1 MEIMFKICCSK
12 DTKNLPLQKLLT
24 SYFCLLNSK
33 TMQAYLIWLIAALAL
48 IIFEICSATFGA
60 ICFAIGA
67 GFSAL
72 AAGLGANL
80 TWQIVI
86 FAIVSLLTFVFL
98 RPFMMKFLDRKS
110 KDVKT
115 NADALVGRKAVV
127 SERIDA
133 AQHTG
138 RVAVDGDDWK
148 AITEDGSVVE
158 KGAEVEIVKLDS
170 IILTVRKPKAE
181 S

>member
-1 MEIMFKICCSK
+1 MGCLSFFIYLQNQNLTIM
-12 DTKNLPLQKLLT
+12 QV
-24 SYFCLLNSK
+24 Y
-33 TMQAYLIWLIAALAL
+33 QIWLIVAILL

-72 AAGLGANL
+72 AAGLGASL

-86 FAIVSLLTFVFL
+86 FAVISLLTFVFL

-133 AQHTG
+133 TQHTG

-148 AITEDGSVVE
+148 AVSADGSVIE
-158 KGAEVEIVKLDS
+158 KGTEVEIVKLDS
-170 IILTVRKPKAE
+170 IILTVKQ
-181 S
+181 

>member
-1 MEIMFKICCSK
+1 MWIAFLFVYLQNQNII
-12 DTKNLPLQKLLT
+12 NLEV
-24 SYFCLLNSK
+24 Y
-33 TMQAYLIWLIAALAL
+33 YIWLIVAILL
-48 IIFEICSATFGA
+48 VIFEICSATFGA

-72 AAGLGANL
+72 AAGLGANI

-86 FAIVSLLTFVFL
+86 FAVVSMLTFIFL
-98 RPFMMKFLDRKS
+98 RPIVIRFLDKKS

-115 NADALVGRKAVV
+115 NADALVGRKAIV

-138 RVAVDGDDWK
+138 RVAIDGDDWK
-148 AITEDGSVVE
+148 AVSEDGSVIE
-158 KGAEVEIVKLDS
+158 KGTEVEIVKLDS
-170 IILTVRKPKAE
+170 IILTVKQ
-181 S
+181 

>member
-1 MEIMFKICCSK
+1 
-12 DTKNLPLQKLLT
+12 
-24 SYFCLLNSK
+24 
-33 TMQAYLIWLIAALAL
+33 MQAYLIWLIIAFALV
-48 IIFEICSATFGA
+48 IFEICSATFGA

-72 AAGLGANL
+72 VAGLGLDL
-80 TWQIVI
+80 TWQIIV
-86 FAIVSLLTFVFL
+86 FAVVSLLTFIFL
-98 RPFMMKFLDRKS
+98 RPFMLKFLDRNA

-115 NADALVGRKAVV
+115 NADALLGRKAIV

-148 AITEDGSVVE
+148 AVSADGTVIE
-158 KGAEVEIVKLDS
+158 KGTEVTIVKMDS
-170 IILTVRKPKAE
+170 IILTVK
-181 S
+181 

>member
-1 MEIMFKICCSK
+1 MAVY
-12 DTKNLPLQKLLT
+12 Q
-24 SYFCLLNSK
+24 
-33 TMQAYLIWLIAALAL
+33 IWLIVAIVLV
-48 IIFEICSATFGA
+48 IVEICTAAFGS

-72 AAGLGANL
+72 AAGLGAGL

-86 FAIVSLLTFVFL
+86 FVVVSLLTFVFL
-98 RPFMMKFLDRKS
+98 RPFMLKFLDRKS

-115 NADALVGRKAVV
+115 NAEALFGRKAVV

-133 AQHTG
+133 SQLTG

-148 AITEDGSVVE
+148 AVSADGSVIE
-158 KGAEVEIVKLDS
+158 KGAIVEIVKLDS
-170 IILTVRKPKAE
+170 IILTVK
-181 S
+181 SLNS

>member
-1 MEIMFKICCSK
+1 MEIY
-12 DTKNLPLQKLLT
+12 Q
-24 SYFCLLNSK
+24 Y
-33 TMQAYLIWLIAALAL
+33 WLIAAILL
-48 IIFEICSATFGA
+48 VIFEICSATFGA

-86 FAIVSLLTFVFL
+86 FAAVSLLTFVFL
-98 RPFMMKFLDRKS
+98 RPFMLKFMDRKS

-115 NADALVGRKAVV
+115 NADALIGRRGIV

-133 AQHTG
+133 EQHTG
-138 RVAVDGDDWK
+138 RVAIDGDDWK
-148 AITEDGSVVE
+148 AVSEDGSVIE
-158 KGAEVEIVKLDS
+158 KGASVEIVKRDS
-170 IILTVRKPKAE
+170 IIVTVKQ
-181 S
+181 